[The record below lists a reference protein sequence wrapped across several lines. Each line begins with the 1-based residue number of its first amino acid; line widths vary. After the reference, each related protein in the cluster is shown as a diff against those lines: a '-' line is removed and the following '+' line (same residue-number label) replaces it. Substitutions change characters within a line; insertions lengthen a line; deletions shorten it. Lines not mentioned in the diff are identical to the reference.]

1 MHHFI
6 CFMKFETKTYI
17 FCSLSCNSL
26 MAFLTE
32 DERKHNTNKK
42 LYDALMKQ
50 ENTEVLRLCRGLES
64 GPLHI
69 LTVHDD
75 TVLHVAAYSKQTD
88 LVLCLLKELE
98 MRLPE
103 FPVDGLKHRNDMG
116 NTILHEIATFDRV
129 DSAAKIILD
138 REPDLLG
145 MRNKSGET
153 ALFRAV
159 RYGKTVMF
167 DFLDQQVNQFFS
179 VYEREACYYKLRGA
193 TILHAAVRSE
203 HFGLALSIAKKYEY
217 LVNERDADGMT
228 ALQLLACNRQAFGS
242 GEKYGYIKRSI
253 YTRLSTEPKAT
264 EKEEAEKCYRVPLVE
279 SMRKHKQRYESVLKL
294 AKFLIAKDTSWEC
307 SEFALNQVEP

>member
-1 MHHFI
+1 
-6 CFMKFETKTYI
+6 
-17 FCSLSCNSL
+17 

-253 YTRLSTEPKAT
+253 YTRKILEMLHSGILE
-264 EKEEAEKCYRVPLVE
+264 L
-279 SMRKHKQRYESVLKL
+279 H
-294 AKFLIAKDTSWEC
+294 
-307 SEFALNQVEP
+307 QVVV